1 MEYEQNNKS
10 IYEDTYAEKNEI
22 LIEIKPVLMPGENID
37 ITFLLTTIMLMLLV
51 LLLAFPK
58 IFLQSSIYYKSRD
71 ISSLEREYKSLKEEK
86 KIITNEV
93 EQKRFKNQ
101 ILDTLF

>member
-1 MEYEQNNKS
+1 MNNN
-10 IYEDTYAEKNEI
+10 ERDEI
-22 LIEIKPVLMPGENID
+22 LAEIDTVIGEQ
-37 ITFLLTTIMLMLLV
+37 TELSFAFMVSVFMGVLLV

-71 ISSLEREYKSLKEEK
+71 ISSLEREYRSLKEEH
-86 KIITNEV
+86 KIISTEV
-93 EQKRFKNQ
+93 EQKKFKNQ

>member
-1 MEYEQNNKS
+1 MEYSDKQDILSEIDSVIGEQK
-10 IYEDTYAEKNEI
+10 EI
-22 LIEIKPVLMPGENID
+22 SFGYLMSVFMGMALI
-37 ITFLLTTIMLMLLV
+37 

-58 IFLQSSIYYKSRD
+58 IFLQSSIYYKSRE

-93 EQKRFKNQ
+93 EQKKFKNQ

>member
-1 MEYEQNNKS
+1 MEYDDK
-10 IYEDTYAEKNEI
+10 DEI
-22 LIEIKPVLMPGENID
+22 LAEIDTVLGDKVNID
-37 ITFLLTTIMLMLLV
+37 FNFLLATFMAMALV

-71 ISSLEREYKSLKEEK
+71 ISALEREYKSLKQEH
-86 KIITNEV
+86 KIITTQV

>member
-1 MEYEQNNKS
+1 MNNN
-10 IYEDTYAEKNEI
+10 ERNEI
-22 LIEIKPVLMPGENID
+22 LAEIDTVIGEQTELGF
-37 ITFLLTTIMLMLLV
+37 TFVVSVFMGILLV

-71 ISSLEREYKSLKEEK
+71 ISSLEREYRSLKEEH
-86 KIITNEV
+86 KIISTEV
-93 EQKRFKNQ
+93 EQKKFKNQ

>member
-1 MEYEQNNKS
+1 MDYN
-10 IYEDTYAEKNEI
+10 EKHEI
-22 LIEIKPVLMPGENID
+22 LAEIDTVIGEQKELSFSFVLSVFMGV
-37 ITFLLTTIMLMLLV
+37 LLA

-71 ISSLEREYKSLKEEK
+71 ISSLEREYRSLKEEH
-86 KIITNEV
+86 KIISTEV
-93 EQKRFKNQ
+93 EQKKFKNQ

>member
-1 MEYEQNNKS
+1 MNNN
-10 IYEDTYAEKNEI
+10 ERNEI
-22 LIEIKPVLMPGENID
+22 LAEIDTVIGEQTELSF
-37 ITFLLTTIMLMLLV
+37 TFVVSVFMGILLV

-71 ISSLEREYKSLKEEK
+71 ISSLEREYRSLKEEH
-86 KIITNEV
+86 KIISTEV
-93 EQKRFKNQ
+93 EQKKFKNQ

>member
-1 MEYEQNNKS
+1 LSNN
-10 IYEDTYAEKNEI
+10 ERDEI
-22 LIEIKPVLMPGENID
+22 LAEIDTVIGEQKELSFG
-37 ITFLLTTIMLMLLV
+37 FLLSVFMGVLLI

-71 ISSLEREYKSLKEEK
+71 ISSLEREYRSLKEEH
-86 KIITNEV
+86 KIISTEV
-93 EQKRFKNQ
+93 EQKKFKNQ

>member
-1 MEYEQNNKS
+1 MEFDDK
-10 IYEDTYAEKNEI
+10 DEI
-22 LIEIKPVLMPGENID
+22 LSEIDAVLGDKADLDFN
-37 ITFLLTTIMLMLLV
+37 FLISVIVFVSLV

-58 IFLQSSIYYKSRD
+58 VFLHSSIYYKSRD
-71 ISSLEREYKSLKEEK
+71 ISALEREYKSLKEEHK
-86 KIITNEV
+86 LISTQV

>member
-1 MEYEQNNKS
+1 LSLNDKHA
-10 IYEDTYAEKNEI
+10 ILDEI
-22 LIEIKPVLMPGENID
+22 DEVLGEPKELSVQYLFTVLLIII
-37 ITFLLTTIMLMLLV
+37 IV

-58 IFLQSSIYYKSRD
+58 IFLQSSIYYKSRS
-71 ISSLEREYKSLKEEK
+71 ISALEREYKSLKEER
-86 KIITNEV
+86 KIISSEV

>member
-1 MEYEQNNKS
+1 MNNN
-10 IYEDTYAEKNEI
+10 ERDEI
-22 LIEIKPVLMPGENID
+22 LAEIDTVIGEQ
-37 ITFLLTTIMLMLLV
+37 TELSFAFVVSVFMGVLLV

-71 ISSLEREYKSLKEEK
+71 ISSLEREYRSLKEEH
-86 KIITNEV
+86 KIISTEV
-93 EQKRFKNQ
+93 EQKKFKNQ

>member
-1 MEYEQNNKS
+1 MEYDDK
-10 IYEDTYAEKNEI
+10 DEI
-22 LIEIKPVLMPGENID
+22 LSEIDTVLGDKVNID
-37 ITFLLTTIMLMLLV
+37 FNFLLTTLMAMSLV

-58 IFLQSSIYYKSRD
+58 IFLQSSIYYKSRE
-71 ISSLEREYKSLKEEK
+71 ISALEREYKSLKEEH
-86 KIITNEV
+86 KIITTEV

>member
-1 MEYEQNNKS
+1 MSNN
-10 IYEDTYAEKNEI
+10 ERDEI
-22 LIEIKPVLMPGENID
+22 LAEIDTVIGEQKELSLAFVLSVFMG
-37 ITFLLTTIMLMLLV
+37 MLLI

-71 ISSLEREYKSLKEEK
+71 ISSLEGEYRSLKEEH
-86 KIITNEV
+86 KIISTEV
-93 EQKRFKNQ
+93 EQKKFKNQ

>member
-1 MEYEQNNKS
+1 MDYSDKHAILDEIDSVIGAKS
-10 IYEDTYAEKNEI
+10 DLSASY
-22 LIEIKPVLMPGENID
+22 LLSVLLGVM
-37 ITFLLTTIMLMLLV
+37 LV

-71 ISSLEREYKSLKEEK
+71 ISALEREYKSLKEEH
-86 KIITNEV
+86 KIISNEV
-93 EQKRFKNQ
+93 EQKKFKNQ

>member
-1 MEYEQNNKS
+1 MDYSDKH
-10 IYEDTYAEKNEI
+10 EI
-22 LIEIKPVLMPGENID
+22 LSEIDTVLGEKSELSFGYLVSVFMGIS
-37 ITFLLTTIMLMLLV
+37 LV

-71 ISSLEREYKSLKEEK
+71 ISALEREYKSLKEEH
-86 KIITNEV
+86 KIISNEV
-93 EQKRFKNQ
+93 EQKKFKNQ

>member
-1 MEYEQNNKS
+1 MEHN
-10 IYEDTYAEKNEI
+10 EKHEI
-22 LIEIKPVLMPGENID
+22 LSEIESVIGEQRELSLSYLMTVFMGI
-37 ITFLLTTIMLMLLV
+37 FLV

-58 IFLQSSIYYKSRD
+58 IFLQSSIYYKSRE
-71 ISSLEREYKSLKEEK
+71 ISALEREYKSLKEEHK
-86 KIITNEV
+86 LISHEV

>member
-1 MEYEQNNKS
+1 MEYSDKHDILSE
-10 IYEDTYAEKNEI
+10 IDTVIGVQKELSFGYLVAVFMGVA
-22 LIEIKPVLMPGENID
+22 LI
-37 ITFLLTTIMLMLLV
+37 

-71 ISSLEREYKSLKEEK
+71 ISSLEHEYKSLKEER
-86 KIITNEV
+86 KIISNEV
-93 EQKRFKNQ
+93 ERKKFKNQ

>member
-1 MEYEQNNKS
+1 MDYSDKHDILSE
-10 IYEDTYAEKNEI
+10 IDTVIGAKKELSFSY
-22 LIEIKPVLMPGENID
+22 LLTVLMGVA
-37 ITFLLTTIMLMLLV
+37 LV

-71 ISSLEREYKSLKEEK
+71 ISALEREYKSLKEEH
-86 KIITNEV
+86 KIISNEV
-93 EQKRFKNQ
+93 EQKKFKNQ

>member
-1 MEYEQNNKS
+1 MDYN
-10 IYEDTYAEKNEI
+10 EKNDILNEI
-22 LIEIKPVLMPGENID
+22 DSVIGEKNDLSVGYLLTVLMGV
-37 ITFLLTTIMLMLLV
+37 TLV

-71 ISSLEREYKSLKEEK
+71 ISALEREYRSLKEERK
-86 KIITNEV
+86 LISNKV
-93 EQKRFKNQ
+93 EQKKFKNQ